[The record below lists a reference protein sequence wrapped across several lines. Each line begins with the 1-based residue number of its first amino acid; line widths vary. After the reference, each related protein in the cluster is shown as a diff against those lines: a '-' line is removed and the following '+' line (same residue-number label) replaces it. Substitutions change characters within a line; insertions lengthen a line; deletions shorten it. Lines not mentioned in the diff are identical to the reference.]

1 MKFSQKSVTYHGC
14 GSCYLDDANII
25 ESKSKLCF
33 FPTHEPFW
41 KDPKDVS
48 NKIAKSTRNQLK
60 EKTIASRNYRKKYFR
75 YQRYN
80 GKGIDTTISDHW
92 TSSSEDSDETYYSD
106 DDESILNSNADIK
119 TENTIKKGETF
130 EVVKGTAPMI
140 IINSENNV
148 SNNELTRRNQVY
160 YSSSNVSTDTTDI
173 VKD

>member
-60 EKTIASRNYRKKYFR
+60 KKTIASRNYRKKYFR

-80 GKGIDTTISDHW
+80 GKGTILLFPTIGQAVQKIVTKHTIAMTT
-92 TSSSEDSDETYYSD
+92 
-106 DDESILNSNADIK
+106 
-119 TENTIKKGETF
+119 
-130 EVVKGTAPMI
+130 
-140 IINSENNV
+140 
-148 SNNELTRRNQVY
+148 NQ
-160 YSSSNVSTDTTDI
+160 S
-173 VKD
+173 